1 MGISPSFSLATAAAD
16 KLGGRGA
23 TGGVIES
30 EADMAVA
37 IERGFSLAAV
47 AALKEAGVSDKEV
60 ADLIIKPRTLSHR
73 KAKGQRL
80 SVEESDRAAKLA
92 RVIALAEKTFA
103 NDDKAAR
110 WLHEKL
116 ASLDGRR
123 PIELIRTT
131 AGARI
136 VESILA
142 RIAWGAAA

>member
-1 MGISPSFSLATAAAD
+1 MSVSADFSLATAAAG

-23 TGGVIES
+23 TGRVIES
-30 EADMAVA
+30 DADMAAA
-37 IERGFSLAAV
+37 IEHGFSVAAV
-47 AALKEAGVSDKEV
+47 AALKKGGVSEKEV

-73 KAKGQRL
+73 KTKGQRL
-80 SVEESDRAAKLA
+80 SVEESDRAARLA
-92 RVIALAEKTFA
+92 RVIALAERTFA
-103 NDDKAAR
+103 SDHKASR

-123 PIELIRTT
+123 PIDLVRTT

-136 VESILA
+136 VESVLA

>member
-1 MGISPSFSLATAAAD
+1 MSVSQDFSLAAAAAD

-23 TGGVIES
+23 TGRVIES
-30 EADMAVA
+30 EADMAAA
-37 IERGFSLAAV
+37 IERGFSPTAV
-47 AALKEAGVSDKEV
+47 EALKNQGVSEKEV
-60 ADLIIKPRTLSHR
+60 AELIIKPRTLSHR

-92 RVIALAEKTFA
+92 RIIALAEKTFA
-103 NDDKAAR
+103 NDDKARR

-123 PIELIRTT
+123 PLELVRTT

-136 VESILA
+136 VENILA

>member
-1 MGISPSFSLATAAAD
+1 MSVSAEFSLATATAD
-16 KLGGRGA
+16 KLGGRRA
-23 TGGVIES
+23 TGRDIES
-30 EADMAVA
+30 DADMAAA
-37 IERGFSLAAV
+37 IERGFGV
-47 AALKEAGVSDKEV
+47 TVIAALKKGGVSDTVV
-60 ADLIIKPRTLSHR
+60 AELIIKPRTLSHR
-73 KAKGQRL
+73 KAKGERL

-110 WLHEKL
+110 WLHKGL

-123 PIELIRTT
+123 PIELVRTT

-136 VESILA
+136 VENLLA